1 MKFYIAI
8 IIFLISNIRIFGH
21 PILQNNITV
30 QIKDNHEYE
39 ISTDVNLA
47 FLLSQDLI
55 SDFNKFD
62 QEFKRLIALSNDDFK
77 KEAFARKNE
86 ILAKY
91 VFGFNDKKSVESNLE
106 IDVSHRVQQLL
117 ISNSKLDDLTHSNE
131 LNVTIKLTGK
141 INPVDATFLYWENV
155 DMVKIDM
162 LKMVKGNANDLGV
175 VWVKP
180 FEVKK
185 ISLSNLPVKAIDII
199 LEYIKQGF
207 LHILPLGLDHILFM
221 LCLFLLFKN
230 WKTLLLQISVFTI
243 AHSITLILV
252 TLQLISLKSSVVEP
266 LIALSICVVGLEN
279 LYSEKINK
287 YRILLIFLF
296 GLLHGMGFADALSK
310 LGLPENKLLISL
322 ISFNVGVELG
332 QIAVVTIAYFTI
344 GFWFYKKEWYRQRI
358 TIPFSIVISLYA
370 FYLFV
375 TRLPIF

>member
-1 MKFYIAI
+1 MKLILALFL
-8 IIFLISNIRIFGH
+8 FLISNIAIFGH
-21 PILQNNITV
+21 PLLQNNITV
-30 QIKDNHEYE
+30 KIKDNHEYE

-55 SDFNKFD
+55 SDFEKFD
-62 QEFKRLIALSNDDFK
+62 KEFKRLIGLSNDDFQ
-77 KEAFARKNE
+77 KEAIARKNE

-91 VFGFNDKKSVESNLE
+91 VFGFNDKKSIESILE
-106 IDVSHRVQQLL
+106 IDVSHRVQQSL
-117 ISNSKLDDLTHSNE
+117 INNAKLDDLTHSNE
-131 LNVTIKLTGK
+131 LNVTIKLKGK
-141 INPVDATFLYWENV
+141 IDPENATFLYWENI
-155 DMVKIDM
+155 DIVKIDM
-162 LKMVKGNANDLGV
+162 LKMVKGDSDDLGV

-180 FEVKK
+180 YEVKK
-185 ISLSNLPVKAIDII
+185 ISLSNLPTKTINVFA
-199 LEYIKQGF
+199 EYVKQGF
-207 LHILPLGLDHILFM
+207 LHILPMGLDHILFM

-252 TLQLISLKSSVVEP
+252 TLRLISLKSSIVEP
-266 LIALSICVVGLEN
+266 LIALSICVVGIEN

-344 GFWFYKKEWYRQRI
+344 GYWFYKKEWYRHRI
-358 TIPFSIVISLYA
+358 TFPCSIGISLYA
-370 FYLFV
+370 FYLFIN
-375 TRLPIF
+375 RLPIF